1 MSHSVSRH
9 LNVEIENFDRA
20 IRDFVPGYETMLRV
34 AAEHAAA
41 IGDDGMLL
49 ELGAGTGALS
59 EAILSHGSFR
69 AAELVDID
77 PEMLEQARRRLAR
90 HGDKVRFRE
99 GSYHGPLTPCSVV
112 ATSLAL
118 HHIPTMDQKRALYR
132 RIHDA
137 LDPGGIFINADATM
151 SADPDE
157 QAETYRM
164 WRIHMASRGVDNETA
179 DQHFKQWSEED
190 TYFPIE
196 VELDALTAAGFDAR
210 CVWKMDPIAVLV
222 GGKADSS

>member
-1 MSHSVSRH
+1 MSHSVRRH
-9 LNVEIENFDRA
+9 LSVEIENFDRA

-41 IGDDGMLL
+41 IGDNGLLL

-59 EAILSHGSFR
+59 EAILAHGSFR
-69 AAELVDID
+69 AAELIDID
-77 PEMLEQARRRLAR
+77 PEMLEQARSRLAR
-90 HGDKVRFRE
+90 YGDKVRFKE
-99 GSYHGPLTPCSVV
+99 GSYYGPLPPCSVV

-118 HHIPTMDQKRALYR
+118 HHIPTMDEKRALYR
-132 RIHDA
+132 RIHDT
-137 LDPGGIFINADATM
+137 LDSGGIFINADATM
-151 SADPDE
+151 STDPDE
-157 QAETYRM
+157 QAEIYRI
-164 WRIHMASRGVDNETA
+164 WRSHMASRGVDNETA

-210 CVWKMDPIAVLV
+210 CVWNMGPIAVLV
-222 GGKADSS
+222 GRKADPS